1 MLAKNGEASPGGAL
15 LRLAPGSAQRRR
27 GFLCRRLA
35 SAGRPALSSAP
46 CGSCGSWTRS
56 CPSAVWLVQSVW
68 RSLSTT
74 TPPSSFLGRGCMPYR
89 GEAEPWGHLSRARR
103 MGAVSLTFISLL
115 VSAHDV
121 VIRVLWQLSN
131 SLLICDFGASSGA
144 AVRARSQAAPRHQW
158 GLKSRRE
165 AVDYRAG
172 GLQCGGHLVPL
183 AGEPNVFPLCPSTI
197 HVLRDGQHPPSLHR
211 VLRPSVQVAFTYARP
226 VSLGVKRRS
235 WGCASPS
242 MATTARHPDPRTP
255 DVCVLYAVASLSNM
269 PGYPNSVATS
279 RKLPRNRVSR
289 GCTRIWGGNRASGYQ
304 NRRHLK

>member
-1 MLAKNGEASPGGAL
+1 M
-15 LRLAPGSAQRRR
+15 
-27 GFLCRRLA
+27 
-35 SAGRPALSSAP
+35 
-46 CGSCGSWTRS
+46 
-56 CPSAVWLVQSVW
+56 
-68 RSLSTT
+68 
-74 TPPSSFLGRGCMPYR
+74 
-89 GEAEPWGHLSRARR
+89 
-103 MGAVSLTFISLL
+103 
-115 VSAHDV
+115 
-121 VIRVLWQLSN
+121 
-131 SLLICDFGASSGA
+131 
-144 AVRARSQAAPRHQW
+144 

-197 HVLRDGQHPPSLHR
+197 HVLRDGQHPSSLHR

-279 RKLPRNRVSR
+279 RKLLRRPADAAARARSSC
-289 GCTRIWGGNRASGYQ
+289 GSGGPCCSTHVQWQRQ
-304 NRRHLK
+304 QFRHRHQRQFLCCHAVRLH

>member
-1 MLAKNGEASPGGAL
+1 MAGRQILPPTVKYWTFVLCSPKTAKRVRAGRYCASPRAAPRGAAGFCAGGWPL
-15 LRLAPGSAQRRR
+15 PGVPPCRRR
-27 GFLCRRLA
+27 RAARA
-35 SAGRPALSSAP
+35 EAGRGPVLP
-46 CGSCGSWTRS
+46 RCGWCRLW
-56 CPSAVWLVQSVW
+56 W

-74 TPPSSFLGRGCMPYR
+74 TPPSSFLGRGCMRPYR

-103 MGAVSLTFISLL
+103 MGAVPLPFISLL

-121 VIRVLWQLSN
+121 VIRVLWKLSN

-197 HVLRDGQHPPSLHR
+197 HVLRDGQHPSSLHR

-279 RKLPRNRVSR
+279 RKLLQ
-289 GCTRIWGGNRASGYQ
+289 A
-304 NRRHLK
+304 

>member
-1 MLAKNGEASPGGAL
+1 MA
-15 LRLAPGSAQRRR
+15 
-27 GFLCRRLA
+27 F
-35 SAGRPALSSAP
+35 
-46 CGSCGSWTRS
+46 
-56 CPSAVWLVQSVW
+56 SVHE
-68 RSLSTT
+68 T

-103 MGAVSLTFISLL
+103 MGAVPLPFISLL

-197 HVLRDGQHPPSLHR
+197 HVLRDGQHPSSLHR

-279 RKLPRNRVSR
+279 RKLLQ
-289 GCTRIWGGNRASGYQ
+289 A
-304 NRRHLK
+304 

>member
-1 MLAKNGEASPGGAL
+1 M
-15 LRLAPGSAQRRR
+15 
-27 GFLCRRLA
+27 RLA

-56 CPSAVWLVQSVW
+56 CPSALCVVGAHFVCGVLCP
-68 RSLSTT
+68 RLHL
-74 TPPSSFLGRGCMPYR
+74 FLHFL
-89 GEAEPWGHLSRARR
+89 A
-103 MGAVSLTFISLL
+103 GAVCRIGERPNRGGTSLVHDEWAQSHCPFISLL

-131 SLLICDFGASSGA
+131 SLLICDLGASSGA

-197 HVLRDGQHPPSLHR
+197 HVLRDGQHPSSLHR

-269 PGYPNSVATS
+269 PVRQKRRSESGRGATA
-279 RKLPRNRVSR
+279 PRPGQRPEAPRVSP
-289 GCTRIWGGNRASGYQ
+289 TRHPPRY
-304 NRRHLK
+304 